1 MSAELHL
8 RRGWDGYQ
16 LLLTAPLQVVLDGES
31 VGPIGMRASNE
42 YSIEP
47 GVHTLEVV
55 KGRRRSRRRT
65 FMVADGDSASFVC
78 RAAYKMW
85 PVFLVS
91 TFKPDWAIWLRRE

>member
-55 KGRRRSRRRT
+55 KGRRRLGEFCVPRGLQD
-65 FMVADGDSASFVC
+65 VAGVPRLD
-78 RAAYKMW
+78 
-85 PVFLVS
+85 L
-91 TFKPDWAIWLRRE
+91 